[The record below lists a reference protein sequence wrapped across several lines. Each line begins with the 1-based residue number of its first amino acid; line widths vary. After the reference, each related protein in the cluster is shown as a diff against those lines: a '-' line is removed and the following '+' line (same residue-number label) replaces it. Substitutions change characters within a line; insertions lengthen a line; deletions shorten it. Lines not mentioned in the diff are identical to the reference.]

1 MEFNWKIVSADDTTH
16 SITVA
21 YWTADHP
28 EQIQVNIVA
37 PPVGVD
43 VAEYVAKFVPSFI
56 KPVTDYQSIQIGVEG
71 TATLAPVVVTEM
83 PPATIPTPEVT
94 VTPMPTIE
102 IQKVVV

>member
-16 SITVA
+16 SMTVA

-43 VAEYVAKFVPSFI
+43 LTEYVARFVPVFD
-56 KPVTDYQSIQIGVEG
+56 KPVMDYQSVAVGVEG
-71 TATLAPVVVTEM
+71 TATVATEITGLPSGEPPVAVV
-83 PPATIPTPEVT
+83 PV
-94 VTPMPTIE
+94 PTIE
-102 IQKVVV
+102 IKKVVV